1 MELSYHLPEQDA
13 LLHLN
18 LHMLPRH
25 DRDMLH
31 RMLMNQAPESW
42 FTTYGRIV
50 SMSDNSSALVDRYY
64 LYLHPDEIIRNQI
77 AIDNQSVLEQIIIYA
92 AAHGCTMVIFDDM
105 VAPCWELPVDV
116 NKPTKTP
123 ELHHVIHL
131 SNAHLTPNIN
141 TMLDIQMHPA
151 DFLTVYPKQDN
162 EGTYGWFL
170 HINRKLIKYPHMMDA
185 AIHQLNHQLTSRLS
199 MLTKDDADSLA
210 DCLKTAATYY
220 ADIICFDNQVE
231 YAAGLPVY
239 LNESEEPV

>member
-18 LHMLPRH
+18 FHMLPKA
-25 DRDMLH
+25 DRDRLY
-31 RMLMNQAPESW
+31 RMAMNQLPETW
-42 FTTYGRIV
+42 FSVYGHIIHATPNEG
-50 SMSDNSSALVDRYY
+50 SMIDRYY
-64 LYLHPDEIIRNQI
+64 LYLHQDEINRNLLAARTQNI
-77 AIDNQSVLEQIIIYA
+77 LEQIICYA
-92 AAHGCTMVIFDDM
+92 IAHGCTMVIFDDM
-105 VAPCWELPVDV
+105 ITPCWD
-116 NKPTKTP
+116 KPFNIYKPNQMP

-185 AIHQLNHQLTSRLS
+185 AIHQLYHQLTSRLS